1 MLLGLPHLFSMGKMM
16 EDDHDE
22 AVVLLML
29 GCPNGIGVPMLGQI
43 WVILATILGQRTTG
57 NWATLALA
65 IGCNFSGLAQPTR

>member
-1 MLLGLPHLFSMGKMM
+1 M

-29 GCPNGIGVPMLGQI
+29 GCPNGIGVPMLG
-43 WVILATILGQRTTG
+43 LGHLGDNFGSSWTTG